1 MKLLKML
8 FTIFTILS
16 FLTTDVFA
24 ASNNCKNARYR
35 RLHPED
41 CEETYYNS
49 TTIALLGGAALV
61 GVGIAL
67 ANQNSSDSIPTSK
80 ITNQSNFPRSSNAD
94 YSLADYV
101 QNQKANDNYIDSLT
115 HGTDID
121 NYTLQQIRLSDK
133 YIKNFSQY
141 ESINFAWSIARGL
154 SGKNVNIAVM
164 DDFYSYHGN
173 AVRDIAKDIATKSN
187 ITTYK
192 VTNGYN
198 SFISY
203 DAIANVY
210 AQTHGQQIYNNSWQ
224 IIATADKNAA
234 TAIYNGNTP
243 KTYAEAQEYI
253 ATATSNNFISE
264 IINHAI
270 NDDSIFVW
278 AAGNESSTES
288 GVLSAIPVAFPEMQ
302 GHFVN
307 VVAFDTSTNNIAWYS
322 NQCGITQNY
331 CISAPGSLIKAD
343 STDYRLSGTSFATP
357 IVSGAIATIK
367 EAFPYMNS
375 SEITQLLF
383 TTAQDI
389 GAPGIDSVFGWG
401 LLDMEK
407 ATKPV
412 GTPKIVLSENNIQPL
427 RATTVSG
434 IAATSIKKAKVK
446 LAFVDDFGRAFD
458 TNLSDNIKIVN
469 RGLLLEKIK
478 EDENNSFILDNGIEF
493 GIKQNNILESNGLLS
508 VKNTNFMNFIGYKN
522 EFAIKDVEFYQSARF
537 GFALPLADENSLISS
552 ISDIYTTTIKFG
564 IKFDDFDFGIVI
576 PETIISGNMYL
587 NTPVGRTNNGEMI
600 YQKSKI
606 NLISTPSTEFNMKY
620 KYLQI
625 GYIQN
630 HDIKDEFYIMAKTKF
645 TF

>member
-1 MKLLKML
+1 MKFLKTF
-8 FTIFTILS
+8 FTIALALS
-16 FLTTDVFA
+16 FLTTDAFA
-24 ASNNCKNARYR
+24 VSNNCKNAKYR

-41 CEETYYNS
+41 CEKTYNNS
-49 TTIALLGGAALV
+49 ATIALLGGAALV
-61 GVGIAL
+61 GIGVAL
-67 ANQNSSDSIPTSK
+67 ANQTSSDSIPSSQ
-80 ITNQSNFPRSSNAD
+80 ITNQSNFPRSSNID

-121 NYTLQQIRLSDK
+121 DYTLQQIRLSDK

-141 ESINFAWSIARGL
+141 ESINFAWSVARGL

-164 DDFYSYHGN
+164 DDFYSYHGY
-173 AVRDIAKDIATKSN
+173 AVSDIAKDIATKSTV
-187 ITTYK
+187 TTYK

-198 SFISY
+198 NFISY
-203 DAIANVY
+203 DSIANVY

-224 IIATADKNAA
+224 IIATSDKNAA

-243 KTYAEAQEYI
+243 KTYAEAQEYL
-253 ATATSNNFISE
+253 TNTTSYNFISE

-307 VVAFDTSTNNIAWYS
+307 VVAFDTSTNNIAWFS

-343 STDYRLSGTSFATP
+343 SAEHRLNGTSFATP
-357 IVSGAIATIK
+357 IVSGAIAIIK

-427 RATTVSG
+427 RTATVSG
-434 IAATSIKKAKVK
+434 IAATSIKKSKVK
-446 LAFVDDFGRAFD
+446 LAFVDDFGRSFN

-469 RGLLLEKIK
+469 RGQLLEKIK
-478 EDENNSFILDNGIEF
+478 EDDNNSFVFDNGLEF
-493 GIKQNNILESNGLLS
+493 GIKQSNILESNGLLS
-508 VKNTNFMNFIGYKN
+508 VKNTNFMNFVGYKN
-522 EFAIKDVEFYQSARF
+522 EFSVNNIKFYQSTRF
-537 GFALPLADENSLISS
+537 GFTLPLADENSLISS
-552 ISDIYTTTIKFG
+552 ISDIYTATIKFG
-564 IKFDDFDFGIVI
+564 IKFDDFDFGIAI
-576 PETIISGNMYL
+576 PDTIIAGNMYL
-587 NTPVGRTNNGEMI
+587 NTPVGRANNGEMI

-606 NLISTPSTEFNMKY
+606 NLISTPSTEFNIKY
-620 KYLQI
+620 KSFQI

-645 TF
+645 MF